1 MNGPTP
7 RHRRAPTRWYLVG
20 GLLLITLIVAG
31 TWWLELLHPQ
41 LDPTGNAVEGVPPLA
56 LDEEPSCRRFPDG
69 APAGEGS
76 ARWFSDAAIERLRAE
91 LPAGGRVSS
100 TQVYRCPSGFD
111 GLEVS
116 YVGEVVGEVLRRDGG
131 AWVQLNDDAYALE
144 TGPLVGHR
152 ERAGFNTGLP
162 VWLEGDLAD
171 RIEQPGRAALRGD
184 VVLVR
189 GTVYRADPH
198 DAGGTTLRAT
208 ELETLAG
215 PLPLTPP
222 LHTLQLGVALGL
234 SLLALLATLWA
245 LRRRRQA

>member
-1 MNGPTP
+1 MNGPRP
-7 RHRRAPTRWYLVG
+7 QHRRAPTRWYLIG
-20 GLLLITLIVAG
+20 GLLLMTLIVTG
-31 TWWLELLHPQ
+31 TWWLELVHPQ
-41 LDPTGNAVEGVPPLA
+41 LETTGNVVEGVPPLA
-56 LDEEPSCRRFPDG
+56 LDEAPNCRRY
-69 APAGEGS
+69 PAGTPRDESS
-76 ARWFSDAAIERLRAE
+76 ARESSAATVERVRAE
-91 LPAGGRVSS
+91 LPVGGRVSS
-100 TQVYRCPSGFD
+100 TQVYRCPDGFD

-131 AWVQLNDDAYALE
+131 AWVQLNDDPYALE

-152 ERAGFNTGLP
+152 ERAGFNTGLS

-189 GTVYRADPH
+189 GTVYRADPD
-198 DAGGTTLRAT
+198 DAGGTTLRAS

-215 PLPLTPP
+215 PLQLDPP
-222 LHTLQLGVALGL
+222 LHTLQLGVAVGL

-245 LRRRRQA
+245 LRRRRLA